1 MMEKNTMIKQEN
13 DFPVILESYFT
24 KHLSF
29 ERNFSENTYN
39 TYLIV
44 IKQYLKYLSS
54 IKNVKPKNI
63 SIYSFSKQNILD
75 FLQYVEKELKCTVKT
90 RNHKLTIINSFL
102 EYAQSINPIYLDIY
116 LKSKS
121 IKQKKSKKEKMDFLT
136 REELEIFMKSINI
149 KSKSGYKHYVLIA
162 LLYEAGLRVSEL
174 INLKVSN
181 LFFLNESPYI
191 KVLGKGNKERI
202 VYLNSDIVSIVNE
215 YMDKF
220 KTSNGSLFLN
230 HSDEK
235 YTRFGINK
243 IVSKYYELSK
253 KECLTLV
260 NKNITPH
267 SFRHSK
273 AVHLL
278 MNNTALPIIQRFLGH
293 NSIQTTEIYLDI
305 TNDEV
310 SKSILSVS
318 SSIDIA
324 DNTKASWE
332 GDEKLIELL
341 ESLSK

>member
-1 MMEKNTMIKQEN
+1 MMEKNTMIKQHN
-13 DFPVILESYFT
+13 DFSIILENYFT
-24 KHLSF
+24 KHLSL
-29 ERNFSENTYN
+29 ERKFSENTYN
-39 TYLIV
+39 TYLMV
-44 IKQYLKYLSS
+44 MKQYLKYLSS
-54 IKNVKPKNI
+54 IKDIKRKDI

-75 FLQYVEKELKCTVKT
+75 FLQYVETDLKCSVKT

-102 EYAQSINPIYLDIY
+102 EYAQSINPIYLDVY

-121 IKQKKSKKEKMDFLT
+121 IKLKKNKQEKMDFLT
-136 REELEIFMKSINI
+136 REELEVFMKTINI
-149 KSKSGYKHYVLIA
+149 KTKSGYKHYVLIA
-162 LLYEAGLRVSEL
+162 LLYEAGLRVSEI

-181 LFFLNESPYI
+181 LFFSNEAPYI

-220 KTSNGSLFLN
+220 KISDGYLFLN
-230 HSDEK
+230 HSKDK
-235 YTRFGINK
+235 LTRFGINK
-243 IVSKYYELSK
+243 IVSKYFELSK
-253 KECLTLV
+253 KECPTLV
-260 NKNITPH
+260 NKTITPH

-305 TNDEV
+305 TNEEV

-318 SSIDIA
+318 SAIKIEE
-324 DNTKASWE
+324 NTKAIWD

-341 ESLSK
+341 ESLK